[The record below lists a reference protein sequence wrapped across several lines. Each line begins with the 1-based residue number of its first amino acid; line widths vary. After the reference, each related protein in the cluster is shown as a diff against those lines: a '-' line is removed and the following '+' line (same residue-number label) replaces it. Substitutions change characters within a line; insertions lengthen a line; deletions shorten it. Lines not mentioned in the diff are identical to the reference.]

1 MLIRKTLSLSSVDLK
16 MEGDSG
22 RFTGYASVF
31 GGVDSYG
38 DTIVKGAYESTLRNH
53 GKPHD
58 VPGAQLEPALHPTAP
73 ACCPSAS
80 TSASRKT
87 ITA

>member
-31 GGVDSYG
+31 GGVD
-38 DTIVKGAYESTLRNH
+38 TQWR
-53 GKPHD
+53 
-58 VPGAQLEPALHPTAP
+58 
-73 ACCPSAS
+73 
-80 TSASRKT
+80 
-87 ITA
+87 